1 MKNKKIVLTVLGTFI
16 CIGSLLISFISFYQK
31 NDLSILT
38 KENTKA
44 YKYATTNNIP
54 VTILSDSEVE
64 EYCNQDCNDYFEYN
78 INNKNIEI
86 TKYKGLTSN
95 IIIPEK
101 IDDKKV
107 TSINLNITNKKI
119 NSIYIP
125 SSIEKIQIDYI
136 KSGYSTL
143 FYISIIFIII
153 SYIIYLI
160 VNIVLPNKT
169 LKQEFNNTPI
179 NIVTIVHLVFQC
191 IYSYIANTNNYL
203 IKEYAIISSIVLL
216 IYIFIL
222 IGLNISKKS
231 IEKHDNKIG
240 NIKEKFINKAIYIIN
255 DLIFEIKDKNTIDKL
270 NELKEKIQYSDP
282 VSNDTVNEIEKDII
296 NLLNNLKDI
305 DNKEEIINKLNHLIS
320 KRNKILKENK

>member
-240 NIKEKFINKAIYIIN
+240 NIKEKFINKAIYI
-255 DLIFEIKDKNTIDKL
+255 
-270 NELKEKIQYSDP
+270 
-282 VSNDTVNEIEKDII
+282 
-296 NLLNNLKDI
+296 
-305 DNKEEIINKLNHLIS
+305 
-320 KRNKILKENK
+320 